1 MSDDLPLTLSDN
13 SCKNPEDRMFV
24 SAWDEGED
32 EEEDEVACEK
42 TTVINYSSD
51 ILSAAGNNGIERIAE
66 LLKIDASL
74 VNSID
79 TDGYTPLHRACYT
92 KNSEIVKLL
101 LEKGANVAAKTTD
114 GWQPLHSACKWDSV
128 KCASLLIENDANIN
142 ARTNGNQTP
151 LHLAASNGKGRNTL
165 ELLLW
170 QKNID
175 TNVLN
180 NSGDTAFDIARRIMS
195 VWQKVQRLPRELL
208 TQLNALY
215 DKRFPIE
222 VRHCLAVYIEEQVQ
236 WDAIDPDNT
245 ANEVYAAGILKSMI
259 EQIEKIS
266 TSNAPND
273 PMHGFM
279 NLKLNEAIS
288 ILREIKDSIP
298 GILRRVRN
306 TRQSSKAHP
315 FQVALPNSR
324 TLSHNSS
331 FIRYHSRNA
340 SAVA

>member
-1 MSDDLPLTLSDN
+1 
-13 SCKNPEDRMFV
+13 
-24 SAWDEGED
+24 
-32 EEEDEVACEK
+32 
-42 TTVINYSSD
+42 
-51 ILSAAGNNGIERIAE
+51 
-66 LLKIDASL
+66 
-74 VNSID
+74 
-79 TDGYTPLHRACYT
+79 
-92 KNSEIVKLL
+92 
-101 LEKGANVAAKTTD
+101 
-114 GWQPLHSACKWDSV
+114 
-128 KCASLLIENDANIN
+128 
-142 ARTNGNQTP
+142 
-151 LHLAASNGKGRNTL
+151 
-165 ELLLW
+165 
-170 QKNID
+170 
-175 TNVLN
+175 
-180 NSGDTAFDIARRIMS
+180 MS

-340 SAVA
+340 SATVHGDVTGDVTECELTFDLMKPKHQVGRPEFR